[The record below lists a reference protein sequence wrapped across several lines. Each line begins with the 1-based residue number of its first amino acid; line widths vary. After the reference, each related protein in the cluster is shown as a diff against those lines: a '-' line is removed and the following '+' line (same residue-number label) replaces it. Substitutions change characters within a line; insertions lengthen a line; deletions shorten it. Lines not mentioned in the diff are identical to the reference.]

1 MYNHYVYYES
11 HSIARK
17 QDAAAYKSTIM
28 YTCMQNTTTLCY
40 VFKHKQK
47 QTYSAKFTQHINVDT
62 LEDSDLIFGKLLPSS
77 RRP

>member
-1 MYNHYVYYES
+1 MVLDMTEYIYIYIYLYVYIYTYKLYTYMYNHYVYYES

-40 VFKHKQK
+40 VFKHK
-47 QTYSAKFTQHINVDT
+47 
-62 LEDSDLIFGKLLPSS
+62 
-77 RRP
+77 

>member
-40 VFKHKQK
+40 VF
-47 QTYSAKFTQHINVDT
+47 
-62 LEDSDLIFGKLLPSS
+62 
-77 RRP
+77 